1 MFDDMLF
8 TTHDHARRVALAYH
22 AAWARRDLPTALD
35 HVADDV
41 VCDTPSGR
49 VEGVLAFADLL
60 GSQLRALE
68 RTDLVGA
75 FGDDTTAVLIRR
87 DQAIGAPD
95 VRAAMH
101 VTVDGGRITRMSQRT
116 LEHP

>member
-1 MFDDMLF
+1 MLSI
-8 TTHDHARRVALAYH
+8 THDHARQVALAYH
-22 AAWARRDLPTALD
+22 AAWARRDLPTVLD

-41 VCDTPSGR
+41 VCDTPAGR
-49 VEGVLAFADLL
+49 VEGVLAFADLI

-75 FGDDTTAVLIRR
+75 FGDATTAVLIRR
-87 DQAIGAPD
+87 DQTLTVPD
-95 VRAAMH
+95 LRAAVH
-101 VTVDGGRITRMSQRT
+101 VTVDNGRITHMSQRP